1 MCHKRV
7 RLQFQ
12 DPLFDGEGHY
22 KEPLVLV
29 VAAEPVP
36 WDAIRR

>member
-12 DPLFDGEGHY
+12 DPPFDGDN
-22 KEPLVLV
+22 KFKQPLVLV
-29 VAAEPVP
+29 VSAEPGP
-36 WDAIRR
+36 